1 MPEDCKVKKDSMVP
15 REIKGNQ
22 AFKEKRGAKESKVRL
37 ITLNMQLSADD
48 CVMFLRHMPLPV
60 GEAALPYMASVY
72 RCIDLHPSEA
82 QPWKTFLNHTFILTC
97 HPNKSD

>member
-1 MPEDCKVKKDSMVP
+1 MVP

-22 AFKEKRGAKESKVRL
+22 AFKEKRGAKERRAEGASKVRL

-48 CVMFLRHMPLPV
+48 CVMFLRHIPLPV

-97 HPNKSD
+97 HPSKSD